1 MFLLLLL
8 VKLKNKLIIIKMEEN
23 KTDKYEYLNAPC
35 LLENFKN
42 TYLTSLN
49 VFLNDDKFNQK
60 VENLPQ
66 LKSSTITKYEKLI
79 FKEEQEKLKKNKKKK
94 RSIES

>member
-1 MFLLLLL
+1 
-8 VKLKNKLIIIKMEEN
+8 MEEN

-42 TYLTSLN
+42 TYLASLN

-79 FKEEQEKLKKNKKKK
+79 LVKNELKDKVPIFGRPVYIKDKKK
-94 RSIES
+94 SV